1 MKFGNITIGKQLLVG
16 WGLPNALGKGK
27 SHIRGS
33 AYVEGP
39 LQVGNDTQYD
49 RVEATV
55 MIGEEDNDDA
65 LIPAVQQQLDLEDG
79 VESKQRPA
87 NLSLKVKG
95 NTVIEG
101 DDKTPDALVVD
112 GDVTINNGNMHTS
125 NLLAVTGQGCAWIE
139 STINLQSW
147 KGFDIKHP
155 NKEKHRLRHVCVEGP
170 EAAVYCRG
178 RVCNGKNVIDLPDY
192 WRGLVDYET
201 LTVQLTCLGSHQN
214 VIVKRIS
221 PIEEKVYLQ
230 SQGGMPVDCFYH
242 IMAAR
247 IDGEELV
254 VEYEG
259 ESPADYPGDPSQF
272 SISGYDYGRGVA
284 ND

>member
-1 MKFGNITIGKQLLVG
+1 MKFGNITIGKQLFVG
-16 WGLPNALGKGK
+16 WGLPKALGLGEK
-27 SHIRGS
+27 SIRG
-33 AYVEGP
+33 AGYVEGP
-39 LQVGNDTQYD
+39 LQVGKDD
-49 RVEATV
+49 AFSEVSATV
-55 MIGEEDNDDA
+55 MIGPENNTD
-65 LIPAVQQQLDLEDG
+65 
-79 VESKQRPA
+79 VESHP
-87 NLSLKVKG
+87 S
-95 NTVIEG
+95 
-101 DDKTPDALVVD
+101 DSLVVE
-112 GDVTINNGNMHTS
+112 GNQTINNGNLHTS
-125 NLLAVTGQGCAWIE
+125 NLLACTGQSCSFSG
-139 STINLQSW
+139 STINVQGW

-178 RVCNGKNVIDLPDY
+178 RVCNGNNVIDLPSY
-192 WRGLVDYET
+192 WKGLVDYESI
-201 LTVQLTCLGSHQN
+201 TVQLTCLGSHQN

-221 PIEEKVYLQ
+221 PIEDKVYLQ

-272 SISGYDYGRGVA
+272 SISGYDYGRGVT

>member
-16 WGLPNALGKGK
+16 WGLTKALGKGK
-27 SHIRGS
+27 SQIRGS

-65 LIPAVQQQLDLEDG
+65 LIPAVASVQDVEDG
-79 VESKQRPA
+79 VEAKQRPS

-95 NTVIEG
+95 NVDIEG
-101 DDKTPDALVVD
+101 DGKTDYGLVVSGGSSEPLHVM
-112 GDVTINNGNMHTS
+112 GDIICDAISPKSIAARFEV
-125 NLLAVTGQGCAWIE
+125 ADE
-139 STINLQSW
+139 
-147 KGFDIKHP
+147 KPKPFDLKHP
-155 NKEKHRLRHVCVEGP
+155 TKDGYRLRYACIEGP
-170 EAAVYCRG
+170 EAGVYVRG
-178 RVCNGKNVIDLPDY
+178 RVNNGKNVIDLPDY

-201 LTVQLTCLGSHQN
+201 LTVQLTAVGSHQN

-221 PIEEKVYLQ
+221 PIEQKIYLQ
-230 SQGGMPVDCFYH
+230 AQGGMPVDCFYH
-242 IMAAR
+242 IFAER
-247 IDGEELV
+247 KDVNKLI

-259 ESPADYPGDPSQF
+259 DSHRDYPDPQYDDPKYGSQNVVT
-272 SISGYDYGRGVA
+272 G
-284 ND
+284 

>member
-1 MKFGNITIGKQLLVG
+1 MKFGNITIGKQLFVG
-16 WGLPNALGKGK
+16 WGLPKALGLGEK
-27 SHIRGS
+27 SIRGA

-39 LQVGNDTQYD
+39 LQVGKDTDYD
-49 RVEATV
+49 SVEATV

-65 LIPAVQQQLDLEDG
+65 LIDLPDTPQDIRDG
-79 VESKQRPA
+79 VDRKMRPA

-112 GDVTINNGNMHTS
+112 GDQTINNGSLHTS
-125 NLLAVTGQGCAWIE
+125 HLNGCTGFGCNWQM
-139 STINLQSW
+139 STINQQSW

-201 LTVQLTCLGSHQN
+201 ITVQLTSVGSHQN

-221 PIEEKVYLQ
+221 PIEGKVYLQ
-230 SQGGMPVDCFYH
+230 SQGGMPVDAFYN

-259 ESPADYPGDPSQF
+259 ETPADYPGDPEQF
-272 SISGYDYGRGVA
+272 SISGYDYGRGIN

>member
-1 MKFGNITIGKQLLVG
+1 MKFGNILVGKRLFVG
-16 WGLPNALGKGK
+16 WGKPKALGKGEDE
-27 SHIRGS
+27 IRGS
-33 AYVEGP
+33 AYMEGP
-39 LQVGNDTQYD
+39 LQVGKDD
-49 RVEATV
+49 AFSDVKATV
-55 MIGEEDNDDA
+55 MIGPENNTD
-65 LIPAVQQQLDLEDG
+65 
-79 VESKQRPA
+79 VESHP
-87 NLSLKVKG
+87 S
-95 NTVIEG
+95 
-101 DDKTPDALVVD
+101 DSLVVE
-112 GDVTINNGNMHTS
+112 GHQTINNGNLHTS
-125 NLLAVTGQGCAWIE
+125 NLLACTGQACSFSG
-139 STINLQSW
+139 STINVQGW

-170 EAAVYCRG
+170 EAAVYTRG
-178 RVCNGKNVIDLPDY
+178 RVCNGKNVIDLPSY

-201 LTVQLTCLGSHQN
+201 VTVQLTAVGSHQN

-221 PIEEKVYLQ
+221 PIEGKIYLQ
-230 SQGGMPVDCFYH
+230 AQGGMPVDCFYH

-272 SISGYDYGRGVA
+272 SISGYDYGRGIK

>member
-1 MKFGNITIGKQLLVG
+1 MKFGNITIGKQLFVG
-16 WGLPNALGKGK
+16 WGKPKALGKGEEQ
-27 SHIRGS
+27 IRGA

-39 LQVGNDTQYD
+39 LQIGKDDAFSEVK
-49 RVEATV
+49 ATV
-55 MIGEEDNDDA
+55 MIDPENNTDSEDHPFDS
-65 LIPAVQQQLDLEDG
+65 LQ
-79 VESKQRPA
+79 VEGHQ
-87 NLSLKVKG
+87 
-95 NTVIEG
+95 
-101 DDKTPDALVVD
+101 
-112 GDVTINNGNMHTS
+112 TINNGNLHTS
-125 NLLAVTGQGCAWIE
+125 NLLACTGQACSFSG
-139 STINLQSW
+139 STINVQGW

-170 EAAVYCRG
+170 EAAVYTRG
-178 RVCNGKNVIDLPDY
+178 RVCNGKNVIDLPSY

-201 LTVQLTCLGSHQN
+201 VTVQLTAVGSHQN

-221 PIEEKVYLQ
+221 PIEGKIYLQ
-230 SQGGMPVDCFYH
+230 AQGGMPVDCFYH

-272 SISGYDYGRGVA
+272 SISGYDYGRGVT
-284 ND
+284 NE

>member
-27 SHIRGS
+27 SQIRGS

-55 MIGEEDNDDA
+55 MIGEEDNNDA
-65 LIPAVQQQLDLEDG
+65 LVDAVASSQDVEDG
-79 VESKQRPA
+79 NDPKQRPSK
-87 NLSLKVKG
+87 LSLKVKG
-95 NTVIEG
+95 NTIIEG

-112 GDVTINNGNMHTS
+112 GDVTVNNGNIHTT
-125 NLLAVTGQGCAWIE
+125 NLLGCTGQGVALSG
-139 STINLQSW
+139 STINVQGW

-170 EAAVYCRG
+170 EAAIYHRG
-178 RVCNGKNVIDLPDY
+178 RVCNGQNVIDLPDY
-192 WRGLVDYET
+192 WRGLIDYET
-201 LTVQLTCLGSHQN
+201 LTVQLTAIHSHQN

-221 PIEEKVYLQ
+221 PIEGKIYLQ
-230 SQGGMPVDCFYH
+230 AQGGMPVDCFYH

-247 IDGEELV
+247 VDGEKLI

-259 ESPADYPGDPSQF
+259 ESPADYPGDPTQF
-272 SISGYDYGRGVA
+272 SISGYDYGRGVN